1 MIVAKWAVSILDK
14 PLRKLVRMPW
24 RLEDWSERAVWQ
36 GASIK
41 VCPTLDRKPTT
52 IRGGE
57 KKRC

>member
-1 MIVAKWAVSILDK
+1 MIVAKWAVFTLDK

-41 VCPTLDRKPTT
+41 ACPIVSRKPTN
-52 IRGGE
+52 RRE
-57 KKRC
+57 EKRC